1 MKRILAMP
9 AFAMKSMVCSRRTG
23 NPLVAVVTIASERH
37 EHLHFPLS
45 LVTSL
50 SGLLRL
56 TFTDLFDPE
65 EPNTFTEEQA
75 RTLVSFVDL
84 RKEVPFWF
92 VNCAAGVS
100 RSGAVAL
107 WLCRYL
113 GHDEEQFWKDNPNV
127 LPNRL
132 VLSTL
137 ERVAPY
143 RVAP

>member
-1 MKRILAMP
+1 MP
-9 AFAMKSMVCSRRTG
+9 AFAMKSMVCSRKTG
-23 NPLVAVVTIASERH
+23 NPRVAVVTIASERY
-37 EHLHFPLS
+37 EHLHFPQS
-45 LVTSL
+45 LVASL

-56 TFTDLFDPE
+56 TFTDLFDPA

-75 RTLVSFVDL
+75 RQLVAFVDS
-84 RKEVPFWF
+84 RREVPFWF

-113 GHDEEQFWKDNPNV
+113 GHDEEQFWNDNPNV

-143 RVAP
+143 RVTP